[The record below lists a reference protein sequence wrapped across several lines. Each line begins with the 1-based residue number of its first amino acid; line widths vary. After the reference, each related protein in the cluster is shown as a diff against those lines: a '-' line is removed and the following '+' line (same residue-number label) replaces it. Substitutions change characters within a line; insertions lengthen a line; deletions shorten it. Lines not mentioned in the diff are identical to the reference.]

1 MRKNQ
6 DNNASKKADE
16 KSMKTGSEKKDS
28 AKKKALDKKPVLN
41 EPLYD
46 VNVDE
51 NGRADVVSEKAIEE
65 IDYPPELAEFLG
77 EVLQGQREQL
87 GLSEGEEFP
96 ADYLQEFF
104 KKLFSEVDINKLVH
118 ELRCEKVFG
127 LEPDESVKP
136 MPILDEEEDLPEDES
151 ADRIPDEMLANLDYS
166 KLEVNERGQRIFADF
181 VLDCP
186 ENPMGI
192 IEQYLPVK
200 IDEDAIKNHVYAHV
214 VIPFL
219 EMIPLASITPGS
231 EHYEETGTFLM
242 DETNAYKLHTETFMD
257 LQELL
262 EKIGISEG
270 QVVVKEGEDVA
281 QKISEYIEEGNAI
294 EGDFSAREDGY
305 YDDLCEYWYDGKIY
319 HEKDVIWLELPK
331 TVNMMGV
338 IKGFSANLDSFAPI
352 YSPCDI
358 THAKGIM
365 VSNYRRILSNQ
376 EKFEIY
382 YYKLNKDF
390 FEQLTPA
397 EEIWYLASEYAK
409 TMETPGFCVVCLNG
423 KFNVPVES
431 FFNYDTFESED
442 LITIFN
448 VVGCFPNHHRCAG
461 LLVADIGNMQ
471 FHTAVRYC
479 NGHVFDWQKRI
490 NQEIEA
496 YRLDNPDF
504 DPYDDP
510 YDNPYNAE

>member
-1 MRKNQ
+1 
-6 DNNASKKADE
+6 
-16 KSMKTGSEKKDS
+16 
-28 AKKKALDKKPVLN
+28 
-41 EPLYD
+41 
-46 VNVDE
+46 
-51 NGRADVVSEKAIEE
+51 
-65 IDYPPELAEFLG
+65 
-77 EVLQGQREQL
+77 
-87 GLSEGEEFP
+87 
-96 ADYLQEFF
+96 
-104 KKLFSEVDINKLVH
+104 
-118 ELRCEKVFG
+118 
-127 LEPDESVKP
+127 
-136 MPILDEEEDLPEDES
+136 
-151 ADRIPDEMLANLDYS
+151 
-166 KLEVNERGQRIFADF
+166 
-181 VLDCP
+181 
-186 ENPMGI
+186 
-192 IEQYLPVK
+192 
-200 IDEDAIKNHVYAHV
+200 
-214 VIPFL
+214 
-219 EMIPLASITPGS
+219 
-231 EHYEETGTFLM
+231 
-242 DETNAYKLHTETFMD
+242 
-257 LQELL
+257 
-262 EKIGISEG
+262 
-270 QVVVKEGEDVA
+270 
-281 QKISEYIEEGNAI
+281 
-294 EGDFSAREDGY
+294 
-305 YDDLCEYWYDGKIY
+305 
-319 HEKDVIWLELPK
+319 
-331 TVNMMGV
+331 
-338 IKGFSANLDSFAPI
+338 
-352 YSPCDI
+352 
-358 THAKGIM
+358 M

-390 FEQLTPA
+390 FEKLTPA